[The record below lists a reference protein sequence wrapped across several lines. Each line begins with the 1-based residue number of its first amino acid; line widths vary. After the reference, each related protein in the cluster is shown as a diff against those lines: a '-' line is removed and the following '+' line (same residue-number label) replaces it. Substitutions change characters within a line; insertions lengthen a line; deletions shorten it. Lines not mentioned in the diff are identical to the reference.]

1 MCYHKSCFEVNWNE
15 TGLRSIITV
24 IFFSITNLKVFIS
37 INVYSAIFA
46 TCYFRLST
54 LVNGFI
60 PSWLRSDTVLK
71 WIDTFS
77 KKHTYLK
84 TSCIYLRIVLISISL
99 KFVGPLATR
108 AKWTIIK
115 RGQIIPS
122 RYWVKQ
128 QIDIVIID
136 TPECFNS
143 FSISFHVFVSQWF
156 LIRHSS
162 HLIRNHCRAK
172 MILLIN

>member
-1 MCYHKSCFEVNWNE
+1 MCYHKSCFEVIWNE
-15 TGLRSIITV
+15 TGCRSIITV

-77 KKHTYLK
+77 NKHTYLK
-84 TSCIYLRIVLISISL
+84 TSCIYLRIVLISTSL

-115 RGQIIPS
+115 RGQIIPC

-128 QIDIVIID
+128 QIDIVIHPSVLIPSASPS
-136 TPECFNS
+136 TSSLANGFWSATLLTWSETLGEQRWS
-143 FSISFHVFVSQWF
+143 F
-156 LIRHSS
+156 
-162 HLIRNHCRAK
+162 
-172 MILLIN
+172 

>member
-1 MCYHKSCFEVNWNE
+1 MFWSELKWNWLQIYYNC
-15 TGLRSIITV
+15 LFFQLPIWRFSFQSMYTV
-24 IFFSITNLKVFIS
+24 LF
-37 INVYSAIFA
+37 FA

-77 KKHTYLK
+77 NKHTYLK
-84 TSCIYLRIVLISISL
+84 TSCIYLRIVLISTSL
-99 KFVGPLATR
+99 KFVSPLATR

-115 RGQIIPS
+115 RGQIIPC

-128 QIDIVIID
+128 PIDIVIHPSVLIPSASPS
-136 TPECFNS
+136 TSSLANGFWSATLHAWSETLGERRWS
-143 FSISFHVFVSQWF
+143 F
-156 LIRHSS
+156 
-162 HLIRNHCRAK
+162 
-172 MILLIN
+172 

>member
-1 MCYHKSCFEVNWNE
+1 MY
-15 TGLRSIITV
+15 TV
-24 IFFSITNLKVFIS
+24 LF
-37 INVYSAIFA
+37 FA

-77 KKHTYLK
+77 NKHTYLK
-84 TSCIYLRIVLISISL
+84 TSCIYLRIVLISTSL

-108 AKWTIIK
+108 AKWTIMK
-115 RGQIIPS
+115 RGQIIPC

-136 TPECFNS
+136 THECFN
-143 FSISFHVFVSQWF
+143 SFHVFVSQWF

-162 HLIRNHCRAK
+162 HLIKKPLASKNDPFNK
-172 MILLIN
+172 LT

>member
-1 MCYHKSCFEVNWNE
+1 MFWSDLKWNWLQIYYNCHFFFQ
-15 TGLRSIITV
+15 LPIWRFSFQSMYTV
-24 IFFSITNLKVFIS
+24 LF
-37 INVYSAIFA
+37 FA
-46 TCYFRLST
+46 TCYFRLKTT

-84 TSCIYLRIVLISISL
+84 TSCIYLRIVLISTSH

-115 RGQIIPS
+115 RGQIIPC
-122 RYWVKQ
+122 RYCVKQ
-128 QIDIVIID
+128 QIDISWY
-136 TPECFNS
+136 TR
-143 FSISFHVFVSQWF
+143 VF
-156 LIRHSS
+156 
-162 HLIRNHCRAK
+162 
-172 MILLIN
+172 

>member
-115 RGQIIPS
+115 RGQIIPC
-122 RYWVKQ
+122 RYCVKQ
-128 QIDIVIID
+128 QIDIVIHPSVLIPSASPS
-136 TPECFNS
+136 TSSLANGFWSATLHAWSETLGERRWS
-143 FSISFHVFVSQWF
+143 F
-156 LIRHSS
+156 
-162 HLIRNHCRAK
+162 
-172 MILLIN
+172 

>member
-1 MCYHKSCFEVNWNE
+1 MFWSDLKWNWLQIYYNCLFFFQLPIWRFSFQSMY
-15 TGLRSIITV
+15 TVLFLPRV
-24 IFFSITNLKVFIS
+24 IFAFLH
-37 INVYSAIFA
+37 
-46 TCYFRLST
+46 LST
-54 LVNGFI
+54 VSI

-77 KKHTYLK
+77 NKHTYLK
-84 TSCIYLRIVLISISL
+84 TSCIYLRIVLISTSL

-115 RGQIIPS
+115 RGQIIPC

-136 TPECFNS
+136 TPGCFNS
-143 FSISFHVFVSQWF
+143 FSISFHIFVSQWC
-156 LIRHSS
+156 LIHHSS
-162 HLIRNHCRAK
+162 HLIRNPWRAK

>member
-1 MCYHKSCFEVNWNE
+1 MFWSELKWNWLKIYYNCH
-15 TGLRSIITV
+15 
-24 IFFSITNLKVFIS
+24 FFFNYQSEGFHFNQCIQ
-37 INVYSAIFA
+37 
-46 TCYFRLST
+46 CYFCHVLFSPFYTCQR
-54 LVNGFI
+54 FHI

-77 KKHTYLK
+77 NKHTYLK

-143 FSISFHVFVSQWF
+143 FSISFHIFVSQWF

>member
-1 MCYHKSCFEVNWNE
+1 MYTVLF
-15 TGLRSIITV
+15 LPRV
-24 IFFSITNLKVFIS
+24 IFAFLH
-37 INVYSAIFA
+37 
-46 TCYFRLST
+46 LST
-54 LVNGFI
+54 VSSRHDFVQTQY
-60 PSWLRSDTVLK
+60 WLK

-84 TSCIYLRIVLISISL
+84 TSFIYLRIVLISISL
-99 KFVGPLATR
+99 NFVGPLATR

-115 RGQIIPS
+115 RGQIIPC

-128 QIDIVIID
+128 QIDIVIIN

-162 HLIRNHCRAK
+162 HLIRNPWRAK

>member
-1 MCYHKSCFEVNWNE
+1 MFWSELKWNWLKIYYNCH
-15 TGLRSIITV
+15 
-24 IFFSITNLKVFIS
+24 FFSITNLKVFIS

-54 LVNGFI
+54 PVNGFI

-77 KKHTYLK
+77 NKHTYLK
-84 TSCIYLRIVLISISL
+84 TSCIYLRIVLISTSL

-108 AKWTIIK
+108 AKWTIMK
-115 RGQIIPS
+115 RGQIIPC

-128 QIDIVIID
+128 QMSVLIPSASPS
-136 TPECFNS
+136 TSSLANGFWSATLHAWSETLGERRWS
-143 FSISFHVFVSQWF
+143 F
-156 LIRHSS
+156 
-162 HLIRNHCRAK
+162 
-172 MILLIN
+172 

>member
-1 MCYHKSCFEVNWNE
+1 MIWSE
-15 TGLRSIITV
+15 TGCRSIITV
-24 IFFSITNLKVFIS
+24 FFFSITNLKVFIS

-54 LVNGFI
+54 LVNS
-60 PSWLRSDTVLK
+60 SWLRSDTVLK

-77 KKHTYLK
+77 NKHTYLK
-84 TSCIYLRIVLISISL
+84 TSCIYLRIVLISTSL

-115 RGQIIPS
+115 RGQIIPC

-128 QIDIVIID
+128 QIDMVIHMSVLIPSASPS
-136 TPECFNS
+136 TSSLANGFWSATLLTWPETLGERRWS
-143 FSISFHVFVSQWF
+143 F
-156 LIRHSS
+156 
-162 HLIRNHCRAK
+162 
-172 MILLIN
+172 

>member
-1 MCYHKSCFEVNWNE
+1 MCYHKSCFEVIWNV
-15 TGLRSIITV
+15 TGCRSIITGV
-24 IFFSITNLKVFIS
+24 FFLLPIWRFSFQSMYTVLF
-37 INVYSAIFA
+37 FA

-77 KKHTYLK
+77 NKHTYLK
-84 TSCIYLRIVLISISL
+84 TSCIYLRIVLISTSL

-108 AKWTIIK
+108 AKWTIMK
-115 RGQIIPS
+115 RGQIIPY

-162 HLIRNHCRAK
+162 HLIRNPWRAK